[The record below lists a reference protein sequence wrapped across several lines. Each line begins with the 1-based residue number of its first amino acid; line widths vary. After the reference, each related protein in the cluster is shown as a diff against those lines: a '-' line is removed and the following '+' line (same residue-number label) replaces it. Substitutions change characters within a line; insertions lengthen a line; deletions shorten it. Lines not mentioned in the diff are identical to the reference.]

1 MEPHTDLDS
10 YYKEKVDELL
20 AKERRQTWW
29 LALKC
34 VVVLAVLLALVL
46 LVTAGCVTTTMP
58 DGTTVREWDTGTIW
72 EMARV
77 AQEIAVLRAELRAEE
92 HQMDTTERR
101 LREQH
106 IENLLERLT
115 ELRGDHGQD

>member
-1 MEPHTDLDS
+1 MEPHTDLDQ

-20 AKERRQTWW
+20 AKERRQTGW

-77 AQEIAVLRAELRAEE
+77 AQEIAVLRAELRERE
-92 HQMDTTERR
+92 HMLESEERR
-101 LREQH
+101 ERERH
-106 IENLLERLT
+106 IEDLLERLAD
-115 ELRGDHGQD
+115 LRSEYGQD

>member
-1 MEPHTDLDS
+1 MELHD
-10 YYKEKVDELL
+10 
-20 AKERRQTWW
+20 RHWR
-29 LALKC
+29 
-34 VVVLAVLLALVL
+34 LAVIVTAILMLL
-46 LVTAGCVTTTMP
+46 AGCVTTTMP

-72 EMARV
+72 ELARV

-115 ELRGDHGQD
+115 ELRGEHGQD

>member
-1 MEPHTDLDS
+1 MTDM
-10 YYKEKVDELL
+10 KKHW
-20 AKERRQTWW
+20 R
-29 LALKC
+29 
-34 VVVLAVLLALVL
+34 LAVIVTAILILL
-46 LVTAGCVTTTMP
+46 AGCVTTTMP

-92 HQMDTTERR
+92 HQMDTMEQR